1 MTSLNQSWLN
11 EALNDSRKRTD
22 PLADNFVS
30 ELAKTKSK
38 LELYAIME
46 FLLDEF
52 VWLDHKNIDPEIE
65 SYIKEAS
72 VLPDWVD
79 KDLLEQGEKFFA
91 VHGFEI
97 SLMLM
102 LKSLP
107 ATYCC
112 WRGAEVVHATG
123 RMTNHSGNLKPFTRR
138 LMQTSKF
145 VLNVCSPDAMSEQGV
160 GVKASVKVRTLHA
173 FVRYFLK
180 TKHWD
185 TEKYGEPINQE
196 DAAGTMLSFSVFV
209 IEGLES
215 LGVKVNDKEKE
226 AYYHVWRLVSHLM
239 GVENQLA
246 PDNYKQAS
254 VLGHEIINEQKGASE
269 IGKELTAACLDFM
282 QSLIPY
288 KIFKFLPQNMIFF
301 LLGPELSQMV
311 GIKKTKNIF
320 LSFAFFLFRMIIHF
334 YEFLKSNFKWVEN
347 WAIRNNP
354 KFLDA
359 IICKFLEETGKP
371 FSPHKIVNEVDV
383 MKNS

>member
-11 EALNDSRKRTD
+11 NALKDSRKRTD
-22 PLADNFVS
+22 PLSDNFVS

-52 VWLDHKNIDPEIE
+52 VWLGHEQMDESIE
-65 SYIKEAS
+65 NYIKTAS
-72 VLPDWVD
+72 VFPDWVD
-79 KDLLEQGEKFFA
+79 NDLLLQGQKFFA

-97 SLMLM
+97 SMMLLM
-102 LKSLP
+102 KSLP

-145 VLNVCSPDAMSEQGV
+145 VLNVCSPDAMSANGV

-180 TKHWD
+180 SKHWD
-185 TEKYGEPINQE
+185 SEQLGEPINQE

-215 LGVKVNDKEKE
+215 LGIKVSDKEKE

-239 GVENQLA
+239 GVEEQLA
-246 PDNYKQAS
+246 PENYKQAS
-254 VLGHEIINEQKGASE
+254 LLGHAIINEQKGSSE
-269 IGKELTAACLDFM
+269 IGKELTGACLDFM
-282 QSLIPY
+282 KDLIPFR
-288 KIFKFLPQNMIFF
+288 IFKFLPANMMHF
-301 LLGPELSQMV
+301 LIGPELSAMV
-311 GIKKTKNIF
+311 GIKKTRNIF
-320 LSFAFFLFRMIIHF
+320 LSFAFFMFRMVIHF

-347 WAIRNNP
+347 WAIKNNP
-354 KFLDA
+354 KFLNA

-371 FSPHKIVNEVDV
+371 FSPHKIEQEVQEI
-383 MKNS
+383 KS